1 VGDLSCGRLYN
12 YTRDPAVPR
21 IQDMSDDLRII
32 QRVLEGEIE
41 AFRLLVEKYQKSLF
55 AMIRNMLSNPAD
67 CEDVAQE
74 AFLAAYLHLRSYD
87 ANESRFS
94 TWLFTIAR
102 NRCCNEAKRRRPAS
116 LDSIEPSVAAG
127 HPADGLI
134 AGEVADALDRALDS
148 LPFEQRSAFVL
159 AEIQDLPLDEVARIE
174 AVPLGTVKSRINRA
188 KEKLRWRL
196 APASE

>member
-1 VGDLSCGRLYN
+1 
-12 YTRDPAVPR
+12 
-21 IQDMSDDLRII
+21 MHDDRRTIE
-32 QRVLEGEIE
+32 RVLGGETE

-55 AMIRNMLSNPAD
+55 AMIRNMLANPGD

-102 NRCCNEAKRRRPAS
+102 NRCFNEAKRRRPAS
-116 LDSIEPSVAAG
+116 LDSIEPSAAAG

-159 AEIQDLPLDEVARIE
+159 AEIQDLPLEEVARIE
-174 AVPLGTVKSRINRA
+174 AAPLGTVKSRISRA
-188 KEKLRWRL
+188 KEKLRLAL

>member
-1 VGDLSCGRLYN
+1 
-12 YTRDPAVPR
+12 
-21 IQDMSDDLRII
+21 MSDDLRIT

-55 AMIRNMLSNPAD
+55 AMISNMLTNPAD

-74 AFLAAYLHLRSYD
+74 AFFAAYLHLRSYD

-102 NRCCNEAKRRRPAS
+102 NRCFNEAKRRRPAS
-116 LDSIEPSVAAG
+116 LDSIEPLVAAG

-196 APASE
+196 APASEWL